1 MADVTLTALLIFL
14 ERIQDPTLKEMAFEF
29 AKVDVERAVFVLGK
43 CDLLTDA
50 CLIEEV
56 GNFYKHSDE
65 SGAIELYQMLQVPR
79 SNKSKATAWFNKY
92 RDALT

>member
-14 ERIQDPTLKEMAFEF
+14 ERIQDPKLREMAFEF
-29 AKVDVERAVFVLGK
+29 AKVDVERAVFMLGK

-50 CLIEEV
+50 CVIEEV
-56 GNFYKHSDE
+56 GNFYKRADE
-65 SGAIELYQMLQVPR
+65 LGAIELYRMLHVPR
-79 SNKSKATAWFNKY
+79 HTNSAATIWFNKY